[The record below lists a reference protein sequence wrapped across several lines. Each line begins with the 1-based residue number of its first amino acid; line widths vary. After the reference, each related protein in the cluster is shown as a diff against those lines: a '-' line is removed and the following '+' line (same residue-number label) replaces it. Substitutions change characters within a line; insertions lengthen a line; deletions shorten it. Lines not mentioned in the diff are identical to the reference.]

1 MSDCRAWCTIVG
13 VVEVE
18 GHGDVTTCYVDSII
32 VDVDIFLED
41 IVVVGVAVELGDGV
55 IGTVDGGGVWVWSGY
70 VGVDLLEDLGDVVT
84 GTEGVEWKPTS
95 FLGSSAVEGED

>member
-1 MSDCRAWCTIVG
+1 M
-13 VVEVE
+13 E

-55 IGTVDGGGVWVWSGY
+55 IGTVDGGGV
-70 VGVDLLEDLGDVVT
+70 
-84 GTEGVEWKPTS
+84 
-95 FLGSSAVEGED
+95 